1 MIDLAIDDNFAFL
14 EFRFKVV
21 RGFTIQI
28 QSTQG

>member
-21 RGFTIQI
+21 GSFAIQI
-28 QSTQG
+28 HSTQG